1 MNVDCRCDGAEMSVR
16 NQRVGT
22 SHSDRV
28 KEVCRNRVLH
38 NVAIQ
43 TYTFRYERSD
53 ELGGMAVNLLGILEW
68 RRENTVR
75 LNCCFDSAINLLGVP
90 SIFNTTERIQV
101 SHDLTK

>member
-53 ELGGMAVNLLGILEW
+53 ELGGMAVNFL
-68 RRENTVR
+68 
-75 LNCCFDSAINLLGVP
+75 
-90 SIFNTTERIQV
+90 IFNTKERIQV
-101 SHDLTK
+101 SMT

>member
-53 ELGGMAVNLLGILEW
+53 ELGGMAVNFL
-68 RRENTVR
+68 
-75 LNCCFDSAINLLGVP
+75 
-90 SIFNTTERIQV
+90 IFNTTERIQV